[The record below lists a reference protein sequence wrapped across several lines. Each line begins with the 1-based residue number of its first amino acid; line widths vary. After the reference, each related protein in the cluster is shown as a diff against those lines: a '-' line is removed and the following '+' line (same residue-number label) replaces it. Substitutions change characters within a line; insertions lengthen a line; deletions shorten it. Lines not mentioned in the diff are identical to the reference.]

1 MITVSK
7 NKRIKVTVNGRE
19 LEVYDEL
26 TILQALIQ
34 EDVHV
39 PHLCYDI
46 RLDRA
51 NGNCGLCVV
60 ELVEGNDK
68 VDYVVAYNNRVIAL
82 EVKSGKTG
90 KLSGL
95 GAFDK
100 KFKPEKSLLIGDAGI
115 HWQEFLQMN
124 VLDLF

>member
-1 MITVSK
+1 M
-7 NKRIKVTVNGRE
+7 
-19 LEVYDEL
+19 
-26 TILQALIQ
+26 
-34 EDVHV
+34 
-39 PHLCYDI
+39 
-46 RLDRA
+46 
-51 NGNCGLCVV
+51 
-60 ELVEGNDK
+60 
-68 VDYVVAYNNRVIAL
+68 DYVVAYNKQVIAL

-100 KFKPEKSLLIGDAGI
+100 KFNPEKSLLIGDAGI

>member
-1 MITVSK
+1 
-7 NKRIKVTVNGRE
+7 
-19 LEVYDEL
+19 
-26 TILQALIQ
+26 
-34 EDVHV
+34 
-39 PHLCYDI
+39 
-46 RLDRA
+46 
-51 NGNCGLCVV
+51 
-60 ELVEGNDK
+60 
-68 VDYVVAYNNRVIAL
+68 VDYVVAYNKQVIAL

>member
-1 MITVSK
+1 
-7 NKRIKVTVNGRE
+7 
-19 LEVYDEL
+19 
-26 TILQALIQ
+26 
-34 EDVHV
+34 
-39 PHLCYDI
+39 
-46 RLDRA
+46 
-51 NGNCGLCVV
+51 
-60 ELVEGNDK
+60 
-68 VDYVVAYNNRVIAL
+68 VDYVVAYNKKVIAL

-100 KFKPEKSLLIGDAGI
+100 KFNPEKSLLIGDAGI